1 MSNDL
6 LVVHDGG
13 VTTLTINRPPLNL
26 MTQLLLEEIV
36 SALETLKDRD
46 ETRAIV
52 IRGSGTRAF
61 CAGADLKSSSE
72 TNPAI
77 ASSMREVGMHMID
90 LIEEHPKPVISAVRG
105 WCIGGGT
112 AIAWPCDIR
121 LAAASA
127 KFRAGDIYLGLA
139 PTWGLGNARLVHYLG
154 RNRTLDT
161 ALLGDDIT
169 AQEAYDWGLVTRVF
183 PDETFD
189 EEVSRIAHKLAGGAP
204 LPIRAIKEAV
214 RAQYRD
220 SPDRAMLLTERW
232 YHVIHGSEDAKE
244 GIRAMLEKRKPVFK
258 GR

>member
-1 MSNDL
+1 MTDDL
-6 LVVHDGG
+6 LMAHDGG

-26 MTQLLLEEIV
+26 MTTALLQEIV
-36 SALETLKDRD
+36 AALELLKERE

-61 CAGADLKSSSE
+61 CAGADLKSGGE
-72 TNPAI
+72 TDPARAAATREI
-77 ASSMREVGMHMID
+77 GMRMIE

-121 LAAASA
+121 LAAQSA
-127 KFRAGDIYLGLA
+127 RFRAGDVYLGLA
-139 PTWGLGNARLVHYLG
+139 PSWGLGNARLVHYLG

-169 AQEAYDWGLVTRVF
+169 AEEAYDWGLVTRVF

-189 EEVSRIAHKLAGGAP
+189 AEVSRIAHKLAGGAP